1 MQTQVLGS
9 KVVFLCT
16 GSEGRAAH
24 WKQQERS
31 HRPACV
37 QGGPHETSRG
47 CGECRRT
54 LLWEVPSLILV
65 LLYDVHASPP
75 LMPLT
80 TVFCANTKEISN

>member
-24 WKQQERS
+24 RKQQEHP

-37 QGGPHETSRG
+37 QVGAHETSQR

-65 LLYDVHASPP
+65 LLYGVHASRP
-75 LMPLT
+75 LMPPT